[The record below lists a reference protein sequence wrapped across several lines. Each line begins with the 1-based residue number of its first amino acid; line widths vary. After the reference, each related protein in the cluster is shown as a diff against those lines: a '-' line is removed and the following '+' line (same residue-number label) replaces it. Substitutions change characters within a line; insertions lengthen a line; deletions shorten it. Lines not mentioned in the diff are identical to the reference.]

1 MTDRAVSTGSNSIV
15 SQPAPLGAGS
25 RSARLALIAL
35 ILGAIVAAFA
45 FAGGLLRAE
54 AVTPSKMIDAFERA
68 NGEHAGFRRNHAK
81 GVGISGYF
89 EGNGKG
95 TALSKAS
102 VFRVGR
108 YPVIGRFAIAG
119 GKPFAADAPSS
130 VRSMA
135 LLIKLPSG
143 EEWRTGMNDIPV
155 FGVSTPQAFY
165 EQLLANTPDP
175 KTGKPVPANLA
186 AFFSKFPNAA
196 KAGQLIRS
204 QPKAPSFD
212 TDTFNS
218 LSSFRFTNEAG
229 AVQAVRWSMVPSK
242 PPSSATSASP
252 AGPNYLFDALIGAL
266 HQQPVEWHLSI
277 VLAQPGDPLDDATI
291 PWPADRPRVDV
302 GTLTIDHIE
311 SEDTSPARDI
321 NFDPLVL
328 PVGIGPSDDP
338 LLSARS
344 AAYAQS
350 FTRREGEHKTPS
362 AVSTASGAQ

>member
-1 MTDRAVSTGSNSIV
+1 MSIGSNSI
-15 SQPAPLGAGS
+15 AS
-25 RSARLALIAL
+25 RSAPLSASSRTARLGLIAL
-35 ILGAIVAAFA
+35 ILGAVVAAFA
-45 FAGGLLRAE
+45 FAGGLLRPE
-54 AVTPSKMIDAFERA
+54 ALTPSKMIDAFERA

-89 EGNGKG
+89 ESNGKG
-95 TALSKAS
+95 AALSKAF

-119 GKPFAADAPSS
+119 GKPAGTDTPSS

-135 LLIKLPSG
+135 LLIKLPNG

-165 EQLLANTPDP
+165 EQLLASAPDP
-175 KTGKPVPANLA
+175 KTGKPDPAKVS
-186 AFFSKFPNAA
+186 AFLSKFPSAA
-196 KAGQLIRS
+196 KASQLIRS
-204 QPKAPSFD
+204 EPKAPSFE

-218 LSSFRFTNEAG
+218 LNSFRFTNDAG

-242 PPSSATSASP
+242 VPSNTPSAAP
-252 AGPNYLFDALIGAL
+252 AGPNYSFDALIGAVHL
-266 HQQPVEWHLSI
+266 QPVEWHLDI
-277 VLAQPGDPLDDATI
+277 VLAQPGDPLDDATV

-302 GTLTIDHIE
+302 GTLRIDHVE
-311 SEDTSPARDI
+311 SEDTSSARDI

-328 PVGIGPSDDP
+328 PDGIGPSDDP

-344 AAYAQS
+344 AAYSES

-362 AVSTASGAQ
+362 AVSTTSGVQ